1 MRVFFR
7 QLLRDARCEQ
17 NIESPVDHDVV
28 LSKQRSIVVVSFEVV
43 LVETEEGLAGLQAI
57 YLGELILFGWVELN
71 IVSFITPVHSNLLL
85 LHLVVFK
92 SFEDQPVEFY
102 LAEVV
107 FRFVRE
113 VVFHVE
119 SKRKIRDGEAF
130 LWRLVEPGKLRVG
143 DQRIFALNQMTRFQA
158 AECTHDSEEHYGAEN
173 ASPWAN
179 IFITVKIERVYR
191 VREHIETVY

>member
-1 MRVFFR
+1 MTRVFETLLSELRYVNDLLVRHQNKVWLFQISDRFLSLPLQISCVRIVSQTHFLLQVRVFFR

-17 NIESPVDHDVV
+17 NIESPMDHDVV

-107 FRFVRE
+107 FGFVRE

-119 SKRKIRDGEAF
+119 SECEF
-130 LWRLVEPGKLRVG
+130 W
-143 DQRIFALNQMTRFQA
+143 QA
-158 AECTHDSEEHYGAEN
+158 EGVLGC
-173 ASPWAN
+173 
-179 IFITVKIERVYR
+179 
-191 VREHIETVY
+191 